1 VIEAKAQEVKEAA
14 EAALGTN
21 SNKKSGG
28 GPKQSTVP
36 EVIVTHITAQQHEK
50 LTYLIYN
57 AYDFLDLVYRQIA
70 MRIPEQA

>member
-1 VIEAKAQEVKEAA
+1 MIEAKAQEVKEAA
-14 EAALGTN
+14 DAALAAN

-28 GPKQSTVP
+28 GPKQSNIQP
-36 EVIVTHITAQQHEK
+36 VIITHITAQQHEK

-57 AYDFLDLVYRQIA
+57 SYAFLDLVYRQIA